1 MGLSFMKRSCTS
13 SPYAAPNSNP
23 DPNKFFILREKAIKN
38 FLILEVHYP
47 NCTNFEGRKIMVFL
61 GFKNS
66 TDLLKAKNSKLDPHF
81 SEDLFSPVA
90 RFMPTELGWKSAQSF
105 VRYL

>member
-1 MGLSFMKRSCTS
+1 
-13 SPYAAPNSNP
+13 
-23 DPNKFFILREKAIKN
+23 
-38 FLILEVHYP
+38 
-47 NCTNFEGRKIMVFL
+47 MVFL

>member
-1 MGLSFMKRSCTS
+1 MGCGFMKRSCTS
-13 SPYAAPNSNP
+13 SPYAVPNSNP

-47 NCTNFEGRKIMVFL
+47 
-61 GFKNS
+61 
-66 TDLLKAKNSKLDPHF
+66 KAKNNKLDPHF